1 MDHSNILL
9 NQKFYQVKASDLEFL
24 MNPKYG
30 PHILPF
36 TSPVLHFI
44 SHKDGTQK
52 GEKKLKIEAQDGNN
66 NRDDDNEKA
75 TPPPEKYQLFS
86 QDAEN

>member
-24 MNPKYG
+24 MNSF
-30 PHILPF
+30 PF

-52 GEKKLKIEAQDGNN
+52 GEKKLKMEVQDGNN

>member
-1 MDHSNILL
+1 MG
-9 NQKFYQVKASDLEFL
+9 
-24 MNPKYG
+24 PK
-30 PHILPF
+30 
-36 TSPVLHFI
+36 
-44 SHKDGTQK
+44 K
-52 GEKKLKIEAQDGNN
+52 GKKKLKMEVQDGNN